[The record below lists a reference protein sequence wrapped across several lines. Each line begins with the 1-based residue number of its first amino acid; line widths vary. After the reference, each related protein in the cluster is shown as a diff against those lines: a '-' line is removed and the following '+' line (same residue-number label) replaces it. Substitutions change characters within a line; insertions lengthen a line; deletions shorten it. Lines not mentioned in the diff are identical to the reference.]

1 MSYDTIDAQVEE
13 LSTYAVNFSGPHY
26 NGLGEELSKC
36 WVNNTWTQSWALM
49 RIKST
54 LIDAAAKDYKVEFG
68 SMTQSAE
75 DMWPTAIRWAATC
88 RVYDHFAEEFKL
100 GNFYSVK

>member
-26 NGLGEELSKC
+26 NDLGEKLSKA
-36 WVNNTWTQSWALM
+36 WVSGEWDQRHVLSVIRFEL
-49 RIKST
+49 
-54 LIDAAAKDYKVEFG
+54 LDPAATDYKAEFG
-68 SMTQSAE
+68 SMTQSLD
-75 DMWPTAIRWAATC
+75 DMWPTGIRWAAAC

-100 GNFYSVK
+100 GNFYS